1 MSHTNTTLAELLDW
15 LAGELI
21 RGGWKLKPLHKLMMT
36 SAAYMQSAQT
46 DATRRAADPTNAF
59 VWRHPRQR
67 MEGEVVRDAIL
78 AVTGTLDGSM
88 FGAGTLDAAMKR
100 RSIYF
105 QIKRSQL
112 PPMMITFDAPD
123 TLSGMGQRSSTTVAP
138 QALLLMNNVQ
148 VRGSARTWAKTLA
161 PQSMSDAVKRAYLA
175 ALGRPPTDGETAMAA
190 EFVRTQSESYEAA
203 GKAGASEL
211 ALTDF
216 CQSLMSLNEFVYVE

>member
-1 MSHTNTTLAELLDW
+1 MLDW

-46 DATRRAADPTNAF
+46 DATRRAADPASAL

-148 VRGSARTWAKTLA
+148 VRISARTWAKTLM
-161 PQSMSDAVKRAYLA
+161 PKPVPDAVKRAYLTA
-175 ALGRPPTDGETAMAA
+175 FARLPTDDEIAMAA
-190 EFVRTQSESYEAA
+190 EFVRMQTESYKAA
-203 GKAGASEL
+203 GKADASEL